1 GTQGDAQTMSR
12 VASAVRDFVQKR
24 ASGVCEY
31 CLKPEIVSTYGFHV
45 DHIIPVA
52 HGGTS
57 DSDNLAWAC
66 FECNVAK
73 GRDIASYDRL
83 TDALTPLYNP
93 RTASWYEHFGI
104 NGPEIRGLT
113 AIGRVTVRILA
124 LNHADQLMIRAN
136 LIDAGY
142 WPPR

>member
-1 GTQGDAQTMSR
+1 MSR
-12 VASAVRDFVQKR
+12 VGAAVRDFVRQR
-24 ASGVCEY
+24 ASGRCEY

-45 DHIIPVA
+45 DHIIPIL

-57 DSDNLAWAC
+57 DVDNLAWAC

-73 GRDIASYDRL
+73 GRDIASYDSL
-83 TDALTPLYNP
+83 TDALTPLYTP
-93 RTASWYEHFGI
+93 RTDSWHEHFVI
-104 NGPEIRGLT
+104 NGPEIVGLT

-124 LNHADQLMIRAN
+124 LNQADQLIIRAN